1 MSASFN
7 MKDKVIEIVGDGFQT
22 GKLSAYD
29 FLKSIIDMNK
39 IEEYLTFIQIRF
51 EIIVMKVNEGDTTYI
66 AIIVSTFIITVLF
79 AYFMTL
85 PSEESSAANIVKK
98 DEPIIQRDFTIDQ
111 LREFDGKNGKPIY
124 ISLKFEVFDV
134 SSAAGYYGEGAG

>member
-7 MKDKVIEIVGDGFQT
+7 MKDKVIEIVGEGFQT

-39 IEEYLTFIQIRF
+39 VEEYLTYIQIRF
-51 EIIVMKVNEGDTTYI
+51 EIILMKISEGDATYLM
-66 AIIVSTFIITVLF
+66 IIISTFIITVF
-79 AYFMTL
+79 SIYFMTL
-85 PSEESSAANIVKK
+85 PSESSATNTATKE
-98 DEPIIQRDFTIDQ
+98 EPIIQRDFTIDQ